1 MCSDEK
7 RATNMSIRAA
17 VDCFTEILGNNGAR
31 IVFRNA
37 GFEDIYDAPPPYDL
51 SPNISV
57 ESQSR
62 LYIEVAELVGLKGAL
77 SIWRRVGYAAVQYGN
92 EFGHAFDAFKDLTPE
107 EKYYN
112 KCSEFLSIVIG
123 KGKTVMSGTGRVD
136 FDCFDCT
143 VCSPYHASGIN
154 RPVCLQYTGALQ
166 YIADWAY
173 GKNAAQV
180 IETKCKA
187 KGDDTCYYELKMA

>member
-1 MCSDEK
+1 M
-7 RATNMSIRAA
+7 
-17 VDCFTEILGNNGAR
+17 
-31 IVFRNA
+31 
-37 GFEDIYDAPPPYDL
+37 FEDIYDAPPPYDL

-92 EFGHAFDAFKDLTPE
+92 EFGHAFDAFQDLTPD
-107 EKYYN
+107 EKYN

-143 VCSPYHASGIN
+143 V
-154 RPVCLQYTGALQ
+154 
-166 YIADWAY
+166 
-173 GKNAAQV
+173 
-180 IETKCKA
+180 
-187 KGDDTCYYELKMA
+187 

>member
-1 MCSDEK
+1 MSSGERK
-7 RATNMSIRAA
+7 ATNMSIRAA

-51 SPNISV
+51 NPNISV

-92 EFGHAFDAFKDLTPE
+92 EFGHAFDAFQDLTPD
-107 EKYYN
+107 EKYN

-143 VCSPYHASGIN
+143 VCSPYHASGTN

-187 KGDDTCYYELKMA
+187 KGDDTCYYEIKMA

>member
-1 MCSDEK
+1 MSSDER

-31 IVFRNA
+31 IVFRSA
-37 GFEDIYDAPPPYDL
+37 GFENIYDAPPPYDL

-57 ESQSR
+57 ESQTR
-62 LYIEVAELVGLKGAL
+62 LYTEVAELVGLKGAL
-77 SIWRRVGYAAVQYGN
+77 SIWRRVGYAAVKYGN
-92 EFGHAFDAFKDLTPE
+92 DFGHAFDTYKDLPPDE
-107 EKYYN
+107 RYN
-112 KCSEFLSIVIG
+112 KCSELLAMVIG

-143 VCSPYHASGIN
+143 VCSPYHSSGMN
-154 RPVCLQYTGALQ
+154 RPVCLLYTGALQ
-166 YIADWAY
+166 YIADLAY
-173 GKNAAQV
+173 GKNAGQV